1 MTSQI
6 ASRKSHGLVG
16 LSLLALGLG
25 LVPAL
30 GGAVTNGTTIPPDQ
44 LAPGGAYEWLVRL
57 ESGLAQCTG
66 TLIAPEYVLTAAHCL
81 DSGIPAVHVGGATI
95 GVSQAHV
102 HPNWIGTTEFDVA
115 LLHLVAPSP
124 ARPLTMA
131 SQAGLVAAGDM
142 IQVAGW
148 GTTSGEAAP
157 AEGSMR
163 VAQSSP
169 TSLYAVADPAS
180 VCNGDS
186 GGPVLLGQPGVDAA
200 LVGVAVANPSG
211 VCSDMLAIPVSLIAN
226 WIQEVTSANVSGPLA
241 LSGSLTTTMD
251 TPVQIPIEFS
261 DPSGASLTLADI
273 TSSDSTNG
281 TITACAS
288 EIPPT
293 TCTFQPAPGFLGTAT
308 FTYTVN
314 SGGRT
319 ATALWTID
327 VVQDTGPKVRLE
339 SATFSE
345 PLHGRTRVTVELLLD
360 QPLST
365 PVIVTLVPRDGGATS
380 GLDYI
385 AKPAEIEFR
394 PGQTRAFYSFF
405 LLADKTKESVEGFDL
420 VLSAVGATAVQP
432 EVSMFIDRN
441 GPNDPP
447 VVLSGTLTAISGQTI
462 DITLDFYDP
471 DGPALTVDAIQSIT
485 MTHMEFIGC
494 NTFSET
500 GVPLICS
507 FALEPG
513 FVGTATLTYTVTDGI
528 DTAVGEWAIEVLP
541 GA

>member
-1 MTSQI
+1 MARQI
-6 ASRKSHGLVG
+6 APRKNHGVVG

-30 GGAVTNGTTIPPDQ
+30 GGAVTNGTSISADQ

-66 TLIAPEYVLTAAHCL
+66 TLIAPEFVLTAAHCL
-81 DSGIPAVHVGGATI
+81 DNGIPTVQLGGATI

-102 HPNWIGTTEFDVA
+102 HPNWFGTTEFDVA
-115 LLHLVAPSP
+115 LLQLAAPSP
-124 ARPLTMA
+124 AHPLVVA
-131 SQAGLVAAGDM
+131 SQSGLVADGDS

-148 GTTSGEAAP
+148 GTTSGGGAP

-163 VAQSSP
+163 VAQSSS
-169 TSLYAVADPAS
+169 TSFYAVADPAS

-186 GGPVLLGQPGVDAA
+186 GGPVLVGQPGVDAA

-211 VCSDMLAIPVSLIAN
+211 VCDDMLAVPLSLVAN
-226 WIQEVTSANVSGPLA
+226 WIQETMSTNVSSPVA
-241 LSGSLTTTMD
+241 LSGSLTTAMD

-261 DPSGASLTLADI
+261 DPSGASLTMADI
-273 TSSDSTNG
+273 TSSESTNG

-288 EIPPT
+288 DLPPT

-365 PVIVTLVPRDGGATS
+365 PVAVTLVPRDGGATN

-385 AKPAEIEFR
+385 AKPAVIEFR
-394 PGQTRAFYSFF
+394 PGQTRAVYSFF
-405 LLADKTKESVEGFDL
+405 LLADQTKESVEGFDL
-420 VLSAVGATAVQP
+420 VLSAVGAAVVQP

-447 VVLSGTLTAISGQTI
+447 VVLSGTLTATSGQSI
-462 DITLDFYDP
+462 DVTLDFHDP

-485 MTHMEFIGC
+485 VTHMELIGC
-494 NTFSET
+494 NTFSDT

-541 GA
+541 GT